1 MQKIILISGEARSGK
16 DTLAEILTEKLDG
29 KCMTI
34 AMADYLK
41 IMAKKYFQWD
51 GEKDERGRT
60 LLQRLGTEKIREEL
74 GWHTFHVE
82 RVCQDI
88 EIIKDNFDFILIPDV
103 RFRDEMFFTMAKFP
117 YDTVSMRMTR
127 PHLKSNLTEEQRRHR
142 SENDLVDFT
151 HDYYLVCDEGIPSVI
166 EEVDDI
172 LGDFIQEMNREVFFM
187 RYG

>member
-29 KCMTI
+29 KCVTI

-41 IMAKKYFQWD
+41 IIAKKYYQWD

-60 LLQRLGTEKIREEL
+60 LLQKLGTDKIREEL
-74 GWHTFHVE
+74 GWNTFHVE

-88 EIIKDNFDFILIPDV
+88 EIIKDSFDFVLIPDI
-103 RFRDEMFFTMAKFP
+103 RFRDEVFYTMAKFP
-117 YDTVSMRMTR
+117 YDTVTMKMNR
-127 PHLKSNLTEEQRRHR
+127 PNLKSNLTEEQRQHR
-142 SENDLVDFT
+142 SEQDLKGFV
-151 HDYYLVCDEGIPSVI
+151 HDYNLVCDEGIPAVR

-172 LGDFIQEMNREVFFM
+172 LGDFIQQMNQETFFN